1 MKTIIAAASASLMLA
16 LSSLAHA
23 GDNCIGLD
31 KAMGQAESKV
41 TTNLWEAIKSVAG
54 VAQADECGSLKTVFG
69 RLAKRQIV
77 GGRKLEK
84 DKPLDTAA
92 AQADLDE
99 ALKDAEVRARIDKVR
114 ATVTDEN
121 ARLIYEAAIL
131 DDEGHP
137 GARDLLVAQVLERAK

>member
-1 MKTIIAAASASLMLA
+1 MKTIIAAASASLILA
-16 LSSLAHA
+16 LSSFAHA

-54 VAQADECGSLKTVFG
+54 VAQADDCGSLKTVFG

-77 GGRKLEK
+77 GGRELEK
-84 DKPLDTAA
+84 DEPLDTAA

-99 ALKDAEVRARIDKVR
+99 ALKDAEVRARIDKMR
-114 ATVTDEN
+114 ATSRMRT
-121 ARLIYEAAIL
+121 
-131 DDEGHP
+131 
-137 GARDLLVAQVLERAK
+137 RA